1 MAIAPHH
8 FFILEPVS
16 AAKLFSL
23 IAMGIGYSAP
33 HPRSIPLHDR
43 QGVLAGEKSLE
54 GIARLILSG
63 RARRIVVLTGAG
75 VSVSAG
81 IPDFRTPGSGLYSNL
96 EKYSL
101 RTPQD
106 IFDIAFFREQPTPF
120 FHLAREIFPG
130 RFFPSVAHFFVRL
143 LERHGL
149 LQRLYTQNIDTL
161 DCVAGISSD
170 RLVEAHGSF
179 MSASCMGCRA
189 QYSYAWQERVLF
201 GDTGPGTAALQR
213 AGRIEV
219 SSPGTGTPPSPA
231 PRPSL
236 DASVALDAAPSSDSE
251 SPIVTPVGDASDT
264 PAHSPSTSE
273 GSVLRNVV
281 IMRCDAC
288 GSIVKPD
295 ITFFGESVS
304 PAMSGR
310 CTIICHP
317 PSSPTP
323 FLFR

>member
-106 IFDIAFFREQPTPF
+106 IFDIAFFRADAVFPPR
-120 FHLAREIFPG
+120 ARDLS
-130 RFFPSVAHFFVRL
+130 RAL
-143 LERHGL
+143 LSLRGAL
-149 LQRLYTQNIDTL
+149 LRTAIRT
-161 DCVAGISSD
+161 AWASSAP
-170 RLVEAHGSF
+170 V
-179 MSASCMGCRA
+179 
-189 QYSYAWQERVLF
+189 YAEY
-201 GDTGPGTAALQR
+201 
-213 AGRIEV
+213 
-219 SSPGTGTPPSPA
+219 
-231 PRPSL
+231 
-236 DASVALDAAPSSDSE
+236 
-251 SPIVTPVGDASDT
+251 
-264 PAHSPSTSE
+264 
-273 GSVLRNVV
+273 
-281 IMRCDAC
+281 
-288 GSIVKPD
+288 
-295 ITFFGESVS
+295 
-304 PAMSGR
+304 
-310 CTIICHP
+310 
-317 PSSPTP
+317 
-323 FLFR
+323 